1 MEVAGSKIFLS
12 TAQKCVSGPS
22 AVSPVIFTP
31 FGTFWP
37 LVCPVR
43 IPSIAFTLRAGGWF
57 HPAAGLYGSSV
68 SPPDPQ

>member
-1 MEVAGSKIFLS
+1 MEVTGSKIFLS

-22 AVSPVIFTP
+22 AVSPVTFTP

-43 IPSIAFTLRAGGWF
+43 IPHHCF
-57 HPAAGLYGSSV
+57 HLACQWLGPILL
-68 SPPDPQ
+68 

>member
-43 IPSIAFTLRAGGWF
+43 IPSIAFTLVVGS